1 MLYPKKLK
9 TNIKSRIS
17 FEKVRSVFKSNQ
29 NSWQKPYTDIDT
41 GLGKKH
47 KMILKNLECSEKVS
61 FSL

>member
-17 FEKVRSVFKSNQ
+17 FEKVRNVFKSNQ
-29 NSWQKPYTDIDT
+29 NSWQKPYTGIDT
-41 GLGKKH
+41 GLEKKH